1 MPAHQG
7 LGADDCENL
16 KDRREPAIQ
25 LDEEPAIA
33 VRKLEPAPHLA
44 AQDDQLMSE
53 RHIFRLKP
61 TLRLEWRGQHGQNK
75 ADQRDHRANLA
86 DSVIRQTRIEIS
98 VHTAWIRVSISPKDG
113 SSSTLPNTNSLATE
127 ATRSPLT

>member
-33 VRKLEPAPHLA
+33 VRKLGPPSS
-44 AQDDQLMSE
+44 QDDQLMSE
-53 RHIFRLKP
+53 RRILCLKSA
-61 TLRLEWRGQHGQNK
+61 LRLEWQGQHGQNE

-86 DSVIRQTRIEIS
+86 DSIAQ
-98 VHTAWIRVSISPKDG
+98 
-113 SSSTLPNTNSLATE
+113 
-127 ATRSPLT
+127 

>member
-1 MPAHQG
+1 MAAKAGPMPAHQG

-16 KDRREPAIQ
+16 KDRREPAI
-25 LDEEPAIA
+25 D

-86 DSVIRQTRIEIS
+86 DSVIRQTRIEFS
-98 VHTAWIRVSISPKDG
+98 VHTAKIIEEIKEGRH
-113 SSSTLPNTNSLATE
+113 TQ
-127 ATRSPLT
+127 RSAA